1 MVSAHQIPFIL
12 KKVFSAVHQTV
23 IKIVRLVTLTNIYFV
38 TNPIG
43 INTLKGITAVE
54 GTKSAA
60 IFLSCVS
67 VSW

>member
-1 MVSAHQIPFIL
+1 MVSAHQVPFIL
-12 KKVFSAVHQTV
+12 KKAFSAVHQTV

-54 GTKSAA
+54 
-60 IFLSCVS
+60 
-67 VSW
+67 